1 MGIRFACHVCTHQ
14 LNIKSELAGRRG
26 VCPSC
31 SSRFR
36 IPLENAEKSTPIDEQ
51 TNSDPV
57 TVAAT
62 DPPATILD
70 DDDESN
76 WYVRPPS
83 GGQYGPATTELLKQW
98 IEEGRVAATAL
109 LWRDGWP
116 QWRDASE
123 ALPELIA
130 KLPEN
135 EVSDRNEMS
144 RQNEVSSKAAST
156 AELSS
161 RQPAVASTELS
172 QDDST
177 QLTGKADVGRKRRKR
192 SHRRVYLIGALTA
205 LAAALIVVLFFVA
218 NR

>member
-1 MGIRFACHVCTHQ
+1 MGIRFACHVCAHR

-36 IPLENAEKSTPIDEQ
+36 IPLEDAEKSTPIEEQ
-51 TNSDPV
+51 TKSDPV
-57 TVAAT
+57 AVT
-62 DPPATILD
+62 DPPVTILD
-70 DDDESN
+70 DDDQSN

-135 EVSDRNEMS
+135 EDSNKNDLS
-144 RQNEVSSKAAST
+144 SQNEVSSRAAST
-156 AELSS
+156 PRLSL
-161 RQPAVASTELS
+161 RQPAVISTEPS
-172 QDDST
+172 QADST
-177 QLTGKADVGRKRRKR
+177 QLTGKADVGTKRRKR
-192 SHRRVYLIGALTA
+192 SHRRFYLIGALTA
-205 LAAALIVVLFFVA
+205 LAATLIVVLFFVA